1 MFIWIIAILLLLVW
15 GALGFFTGALAML
28 ITLAGFLVAL
38 LASKAL
44 APLMESLYLKMEFS
58 NLIALKM
65 LPPITAFLLVSLIF
79 LIIGLVVHWKLS
91 SRFKFAMD
99 EVTRLR
105 WTRMNQHCGAAIGLF
120 MGSAYTV
127 LVGML
132 VYVMGYFSLQV
143 ASSNDQGWISRLNAV
158 ASGLEGSGMAKIARS
173 ICPAPETFFK
183 VSDLLAFS
191 RANPLLEV
199 RYRNYPPFLKLSD
212 DKMIQDIAAD
222 EGFNNLWT
230 QQAALGEFMANP
242 ICQQV
247 MTDQGFVDRMLAYD
261 LEDLDAYLHTG
272 ESPAHKDESILG
284 RWEFDANA
292 TINHFMRN
300 TVGVTGKQI
309 REFKAA
315 AYGTDGGLTLVAH
328 PDQKITIQA
337 DAKTFL
343 KNVMRMGIM
352 KVYKID
358 SETAEA
364 YVTQFMDGG
373 GDQGNDDGY
382 GDPYGGMNQG
392 DYEMQ
397 QRYGLSPGA
406 MSQQQGP
413 SSDQISDF
421 MEQMQKG
428 FEDYF
433 SNLDLQWKR
442 VGRGRYEASGG
453 QITIKKDYRLSLEAK
468 NTFAGAQGGLLGDG
482 SVMVFKRVW

>member
-44 APLMESLYLKMEFS
+44 APLMESLYVKMEFS

-158 ASGLEGSGMAKIARS
+158 ASGLEGSGMAKMARS

-242 ICQQV
+242 ICQQIRPRLC
-247 MTDQGFVDRMLAYD
+247 GS
-261 LEDLDAYLHTG
+261 DACL
-272 ESPAHKDESILG
+272 
-284 RWEFDANA
+284 
-292 TINHFMRN
+292 
-300 TVGVTGKQI
+300 
-309 REFKAA
+309 
-315 AYGTDGGLTLVAH
+315 
-328 PDQKITIQA
+328 
-337 DAKTFL
+337 
-343 KNVMRMGIM
+343 
-352 KVYKID
+352 
-358 SETAEA
+358 
-364 YVTQFMDGG
+364 
-373 GDQGNDDGY
+373 
-382 GDPYGGMNQG
+382 
-392 DYEMQ
+392 
-397 QRYGLSPGA
+397 
-406 MSQQQGP
+406 
-413 SSDQISDF
+413 
-421 MEQMQKG
+421 
-428 FEDYF
+428 
-433 SNLDLQWKR
+433 
-442 VGRGRYEASGG
+442 
-453 QITIKKDYRLSLEAK
+453 
-468 NTFAGAQGGLLGDG
+468 
-482 SVMVFKRVW
+482 

>member
-44 APLMESLYLKMEFS
+44 ALAHGISLRQDGILQLDRAQNAAS
-58 NLIALKM
+58 DHG
-65 LPPITAFLLVSLIF
+65 VSSGQPDF

-120 MGSAYTV
+120 MGAPTPCWW
-127 LVGML
+127 GML

-158 ASGLEGSGMAKIARS
+158 ASGLRALVWQKWHVPFVLLPKRFS
-173 ICPAPETFFK
+173 

-242 ICQQV
+242 ICQQI

-300 TVGVTGKQI
+300 TVGAGNDQ
-309 REFKAA
+309 EFKAV
-315 AYGTDGGLTLVAH
+315 AYGTDGAHARGH

-343 KNVMRMGIM
+343 KPC
-352 KVYKID
+352 D
-358 SETAEA
+358 ES
-364 YVTQFMDGG
+364 
-373 GDQGNDDGY
+373 
-382 GDPYGGMNQG
+382 
-392 DYEMQ
+392 
-397 QRYGLSPGA
+397 
-406 MSQQQGP
+406 
-413 SSDQISDF
+413 
-421 MEQMQKG
+421 
-428 FEDYF
+428 
-433 SNLDLQWKR
+433 
-442 VGRGRYEASGG
+442 
-453 QITIKKDYRLSLEAK
+453 
-468 NTFAGAQGGLLGDG
+468 
-482 SVMVFKRVW
+482 